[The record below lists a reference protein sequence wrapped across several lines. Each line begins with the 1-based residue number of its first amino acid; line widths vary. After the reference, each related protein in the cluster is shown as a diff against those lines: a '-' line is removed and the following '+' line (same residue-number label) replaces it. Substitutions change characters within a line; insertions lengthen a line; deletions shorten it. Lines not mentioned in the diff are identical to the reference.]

1 MKSIVLGLFWLLC
14 TASTA
19 WAEDDFEQLLEDE
32 EPPQPIL
39 NIFSYNN
46 SVYGMSTYA
55 KVKAKYKQWQ
65 QQLVIVSFQ
74 LDWFEAQLICA
85 ANGFK
90 LASIP
95 SETVQDRI
103 INFIHAADDSLITY
117 LATERLWISGTNLG
131 DINQYVW
138 QSTGARLGYR
148 NFEGQ
153 IRGGY
158 RCVTLNGVT
167 GDWTAEDCRERR
179 HFLCEIACE

>member
-1 MKSIVLGLFWLLC
+1 MKSLVLGLFWLLC

-32 EPPQPIL
+32 EPPEPIL

-55 KVKAKYKQWQ
+55 K
-65 QQLVIVSFQ
+65 
-74 LDWFEAQLICA
+74 LDWFEAQLVCA

-103 INFIHAADDSLITY
+103 INFIHAADDSLISY

-153 IRGGY
+153 VRGGY